1 MAGSGKVQV
10 QNNIANAKSPSNR
23 SVYSG
28 LNEIIPTMLRRRL
41 FFLGQASAGS
51 AIVLASNG
59 VYASAWGP
67 LLSAGEATAKATRLC
82 QKKGGIDIK
91 VLVSAGSGSVVGAR
105 WWFCSIA
112 ASGHGPSAIVGY
124 SFRCALPSDADAAA
138 LGMCREKG
146 GANPRIVV
154 GWQECG
160 IDGEMPGNRT
170 GKF

>member
-41 FFLGQASAGS
+41 FFFGQASAGS

-67 LLSAGEATAKATRLC
+67 LFERRG
-82 QKKGGIDIK
+82 
-91 VLVSAGSGSVVGAR
+91 
-105 WWFCSIA
+105 
-112 ASGHGPSAIVGY
+112 GY
-124 SFRCALPSDADAAA
+124 SQSDPTLP
-138 LGMCREKG
+138 EKR
-146 GANPRIVV
+146 P
-154 GWQECG
+154 
-160 IDGEMPGNRT
+160 D
-170 GKF
+170 